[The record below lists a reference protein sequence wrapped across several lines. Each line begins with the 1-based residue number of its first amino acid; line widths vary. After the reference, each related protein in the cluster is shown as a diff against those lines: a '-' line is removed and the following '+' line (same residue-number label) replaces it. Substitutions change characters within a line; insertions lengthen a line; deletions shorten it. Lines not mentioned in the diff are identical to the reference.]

1 LSPLVA
7 ACHVGGIG
15 RQTPPVEPMYLNKK
29 LPLEYRLP
37 PEYWKELRRICR
49 TLDVDLIE
57 FEAGQSQKFYYRNEF
72 TDNQTNTKEK
82 EMPRGKQNSTDKK
95 RANGKTASK
104 TVKWV
109 NVRLDDTDGV
119 AIEQYGDSRDNL
131 LLDLAEISVRGG
143 DFGVKWT
150 DDGET
155 VMAYCIVDDAAVE
168 NQRVGLSGYA
178 SNATDA
184 ITSLLYK
191 LHIKLDG
198 LPTAGSATSKP
209 KYS

>member
-1 LSPLVA
+1 LLPLVA
-7 ACHVGGIG
+7 SCHVGEVG
-15 RQTPPVEPMYLNKK
+15 RLTPSPDPMHLNKQ

-37 PEYWKELRRICR
+37 PEHWGKLRRICR

-57 FEAGQSQKFYYRNEF
+57 FEAGQSQKFYYRNEL
-72 TDNQTNTKEK
+72 TDNQIYIKEE
-82 EMPRGKQNSTDKK
+82 EMPRGKTKSPGEAKSRSK
-95 RANGKTASK
+95 PPAK
-104 TVKWV
+104 TVKWI
-109 NVRLDDTDGV
+109 NVRLEDTDGL
-119 AIEQYGDSRDNL
+119 AIEQYGESRDNL
-131 LLDLAEISVRGG
+131 LLDFAEISVRGG

-155 VMAYCIVDDAAVE
+155 VMAYCIVDDAEVE

-184 ITSLLYK
+184 MLALLFK

-209 KYS
+209 KYG